1 MKESLRQRGGVQRGR
16 KTPTKFLEFM
26 TQKDAFLR
34 PFSPFLYSSDSRGG
48 GGGSSPAKFFWS
60 LWLKKIHFESLF
72 TVFYVISDGRGGG
85 VEIPPDGR
93 GDRIG

>member
-1 MKESLRQRGGVQRGR
+1 MKGGR

-48 GGGSSPAKFFWS
+48 GGGGSSPAKFFWS

-72 TVFYVISDGRGGG
+72 TVFYVISDGRGRGG
-85 VEIPPDGR
+85 RIPPDGS
-93 GDRIG
+93 GGWDRIG

>member
-1 MKESLRQRGGVQRGR
+1 MWGREWGGVGIWKFPREIFLEFMAQKDTFVSGVQRGR

-48 GGGSSPAKFFWS
+48 GGGGDDLRKFFWR
-60 LWLKKIHFESLF
+60 LWGKKENFKRKF
-72 TVFYVISDGRGGG
+72 
-85 VEIPPDGR
+85 
-93 GDRIG
+93 